1 MNKDVAG
8 DLSEHTSSVPDS
20 SLVVQSWALS
30 AFAGAVS
37 ALSKSETMP
46 ELLESI
52 CKAITNNTPFVL
64 CWIGMAV
71 ADAEKSVAVLA
82 AAGEASQYIGEL
94 NISWDA
100 NSPYG
105 QGPTGRCLRTRSLQ
119 IMSDSGHDGSFQPWL
134 EKASAFGIRSSLSVP
149 LLHPDGNA
157 ALMIYSRAPDAFS
170 ESVLHVFES
179 LAMEVS
185 NGIEK
190 IRLKE
195 KLAAEQAE
203 RAVYQKQLDE
213 ALYQTI
219 RALSLTLESRDPYT
233 AGHEERVSEIACS
246 IARALGWSQ
255 FRIQGLRLAALVHD
269 IGKIAIP
276 SEILTK
282 PSRLSNAEMALIRE
296 HPETGYRILKD
307 IPFPWP
313 IARIVREHHE
323 KIDGTG
329 YPQGLRGDQIL
340 EESRILSIADI
351 VESMASFRPYRQALG
366 IDIALKEIRRVA
378 GTQLDPELVGVC
390 ESLYAQSPEIFNE
403 IRK

>member
-52 CKAITNNTPFVL
+52 CKVITNNTPFVL

-203 RAVYQKQLDE
+203 RAAYQKQLDE

-366 IDIALKEIRRVA
+366 IDCS
-378 GTQLDPELVGVC
+378 GQLILAT
-390 ESLYAQSPEIFNE
+390 SL
-403 IRK
+403 

>member
-94 NISWDA
+94 NISWDT

-203 RAVYQKQLDE
+203 RAAYQKQLDE

>member
-203 RAVYQKQLDE
+203 RAAYQKQLDE